1 MGLINL
7 KNSFQ
12 DLNIPVSYTIDS
24 KPERGNDIIGFDEL
38 SIRWTE
44 NDINKLIQIYPEINK
59 DSIHIKKWVIWI
71 CASKDDKNGR
81 YFWEKT
87 ICEKRKKADII
98 GISRQSID
106 EGINKLSQITIDD
119 LKLEN

>member
-7 KNSFQ
+7 KYSFQ
-12 DLNIPVSYTIDS
+12 DLNIPVHYTIDS
-24 KPERGNDIIGFDEL
+24 KLGKGYGIIGYDEL

-44 NDINKLIQIYPEINK
+44 NDISKLIQIYPEINK

-81 YFWEKT
+81 HFWKKT
-87 ICEKRKKADII
+87 MCKKRKKEDII
-98 GISRQSID
+98 GVARQIFD
-106 EGINKLSQITIDD
+106 EGINELSKITMND